1 LASNAKF
8 IRSLKDM
15 AERYFDRVEIETGGK
30 HLAVRCFRNGQERRI
45 TVSGSP
51 SDPHRAL
58 ANIEG
63 DMKRTA
69 RGM

>member
-1 LASNAKF
+1 MPSNTKY
-8 IRSLKDM
+8 IRLLKAM
-15 AERYFDRVEIETGGK
+15 GERYFDRVEIEQGGK

-45 TVSGSP
+45 TVSVSP
-51 SDPHRAL
+51 SDPYRAL